1 MKYQFECSV
10 RFDDLDSYGHVNN
23 VMLADY
29 LQEARLDF
37 VHRHLADPSTPH
49 ERAVVAHQAI
59 EYVRPIPHL
68 TGPVAIEMWVAR
80 VGTSS
85 YHLAYEVRDGETVLA
100 TATTAMVAYDVGAAE
115 SRPLT
120 ERERTVL
127 ERFAG

>member
-29 LQEARLDF
+29 LQEARIDF
-37 VHRHLADPSTPH
+37 VHRHLADPSAPH
-49 ERAVVAHQAI
+49 ERAVVAHQTI
-59 EYVRPIPHL
+59 EYLRPIPHL
-68 TGPVAIEMWVAR
+68 TAPVAIEMWVTR
-80 VGTSS
+80 VGASS

-100 TATTAMVAYDVGAAE
+100 TATTAMVAYDVDAAQ

-120 ERERTVL
+120 EREQAVL
-127 ERFAG
+127 EGFAG

>member
-1 MKYQFECSV
+1 MKHLFECSV
-10 RFDDLDSYGHVNN
+10 RWDDLDSYGHVNN

-37 VHRHLADPSTPH
+37 VHRHLVDPSTPH
-49 ERAVVAHQAI
+49 ERAVVGHQAI
-59 EYVRPIPHL
+59 EYLRPIPHL
-68 TGPVAIEMWVAR
+68 TAPLAIEMWVTR

-85 YHLAYEVRDGETVLA
+85 YHLAYEVRDGDTVLA
-100 TATTAMVAYDVGAAE
+100 TATTAMVAFNVEAAE

-120 ERERTVL
+120 ERERAIL

>member
-1 MKYQFECSV
+1 MKYLFECSV

-29 LQEARLDF
+29 LQEARIDL

-49 ERAVVAHQAI
+49 EWAVVGHQAI
-59 EYVRPIPHL
+59 EYLRPISRL
-68 TGPVAIEMWVAR
+68 TAPVAIEMWVTW

-85 YHLAYEVRDGETVLA
+85 YHLAYEVRDGDALLA
-100 TATTAMVAYDVGAAE
+100 TATTAMVAYDVDTAQA
-115 SRPLT
+115 RPLT
-120 ERERTVL
+120 GRERAVL

>member
-1 MKYQFECSV
+1 MKYRFKCSV

-29 LQEARLDF
+29 LQEARIDF
-37 VHRHLADPSTPH
+37 VHRHLADPATPH
-49 ERAVVAHQAI
+49 ERAVVGHQAI
-59 EYVRPIPHL
+59 EYLRPIPHL
-68 TGPVAIEMWVAR
+68 TAPIAIDMWVTE

-85 YHLAYEVRDGETVLA
+85 YHLAYEVRDGHTVLA
-100 TATTAMVAYDVGAAE
+100 TATTAMVAYYVDGAQ

-120 ERERTVL
+120 DRERAVL